1 MTIKGLNMANC
12 SDILGYY
19 VYRNCLVYMFM
30 LRGQKR
36 AGILRT
42 YNHVINDSDIF
53 YLDERYESI
62 YGKPIEATQADFD
75 YYRVS
80 SKGHLTHV

>member
-1 MTIKGLNMANC
+1 MND
-12 SDILGYY
+12 DILGYY
-19 VYRNCLVYMFM
+19 VYRNCLVYAFM

-42 YNHVINDSDIF
+42 YNHVLNDSDIL

-75 YYRVS
+75 HYRVS
-80 SKGHLTHV
+80 SKYHLTEV

>member
-1 MTIKGLNMANC
+1 MNN
-12 SDILGYY
+12 DILGYY

-30 LRGQKR
+30 HRGQKM

-42 YNHVINDSDIF
+42 YNTVINDSDIL
-53 YLDERYESI
+53 YVNDYVD
-62 YGKPIEATQADFD
+62 GKENAPRKATQDDFD

-80 SKGHLTHV
+80 SKYHLKED

>member
-1 MTIKGLNMANC
+1 MND
-12 SDILGYY
+12 DILGYY

-42 YNHVINDSDIF
+42 YNTVINDSDIL
-53 YLDERYESI
+53 YVNEAVDRPEDA
-62 YGKPIEATQADFD
+62 PIEATQADFD
-75 YYRVS
+75 HFRVS
-80 SKGHLTHV
+80 SRGHLTKI